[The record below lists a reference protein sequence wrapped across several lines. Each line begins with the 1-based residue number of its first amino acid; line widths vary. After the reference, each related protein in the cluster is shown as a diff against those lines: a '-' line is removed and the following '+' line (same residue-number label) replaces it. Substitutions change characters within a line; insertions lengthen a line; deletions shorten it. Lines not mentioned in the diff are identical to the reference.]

1 MLWKRLGFAFLILLF
16 ICGTLITMGQKPAMA
31 KETKLIMATYIP
43 PQAYKDLAVMLTSFP
58 DYVNK
63 HGKGIAQIEY
73 FHSGTLLKA
82 EESLPGLMQG
92 TADIILHTDSYIMG
106 TLPILGILELPL
118 LYPDMETSHEKL
130 KIGSPLYNLV
140 NQELAK
146 KNIFMV
152 AVPGVIPEYIWTNK
166 PVRKPDDLKGLR
178 IRTAGRV
185 EAMVLKTLGGASTTV
200 SSAELYEAL
209 ARGTV
214 DGTMCYLGTV
224 PSRNLEEK
232 LKYVNRTYFASYS
245 GGIFIRLDKWNSLPP
260 EVRNLLIKA
269 GKDYEKALVE
279 YVLPYH
285 KENYWPLIRK
295 AGVKE
300 IVLTKEEQK
309 EFKKRLEPVWDWWK
323 GLLPPGVGEKAI
335 KLATE

>member
-1 MLWKRLGFAFLILLF
+1 MFWKKLGFAFLILLF
-16 ICGTLITMGQKPAMA
+16 ICGTLITVGQQPAMA

-43 PQAYKDLAVMLTSFP
+43 PQAYKDLTVMLTSFP

-73 FHSGTLLKA
+73 YHSGTLLKA
-82 EESLPGLMQG
+82 KELLPGLMQG
-92 TADIILHTDSYIMG
+92 TADMILHTDSYIMG

-118 LYPDMETSHEKL
+118 LYPDVETSHEKL

-224 PSRNLEEK
+224 LGRNLKEK

-269 GKDYEKALVE
+269 GKDYEKALIEHV
-279 YVLPYH
+279 VPYH
-285 KENYWPLIRK
+285 EKNYWPMIRK

-300 IVLTKEEQK
+300 IVLTKEEQQ
-309 EFKKRLEPVWDWWK
+309 EFKKRVLPVWDWWK